1 MRWKW
6 QKYIKKLS
14 LRLNATEYVHLQE
27 QAEISGLKLE
37 PLLRQLIMGV
47 QLKLHPLDSYAKLIF
62 EINCIG
68 NNINQLAYKA
78 NGKGIATILE
88 VKAARLML
96 AEILQLVKEKYG

>member
-1 MRWKW
+1 MAEV
-6 QKYIKKLS
+6 YKKLT
-14 LRLNATEYVHLQE
+14 LRLNAKEYAHLQK
-27 QAEISGLKLE
+27 QAAISGLKIE

-47 QLKLHPLDSYAKLIF
+47 QLKPHPPDSYAKLLF

-68 NNINQLAYKA
+68 NNINQLAHKA
-78 NGKGIATILE
+78 NGQGVATILE